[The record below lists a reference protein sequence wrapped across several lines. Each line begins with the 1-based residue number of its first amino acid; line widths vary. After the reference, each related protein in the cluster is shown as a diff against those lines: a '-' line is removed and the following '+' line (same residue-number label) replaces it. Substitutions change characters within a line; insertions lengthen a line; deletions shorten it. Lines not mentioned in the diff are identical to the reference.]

1 MNINRIDSLLNKVK
15 AIRKKSE
22 ETKQRSF
29 NKGKEFDVFSI
40 VGLWDEEVNL
50 HSAVIAELLN
60 PNGSHGANDIFLKLF
75 LQTIGKESFPIN
87 SRLVKP
93 HSIRKITER
102 YIGPKTDTTG
112 GRLDIIIED
121 GTHALIIENKPGNED
136 QQNQLIRYNNYARKF
151 KRYILVY
158 LTKDGREASKL
169 STGNNKIDYQCVSY
183 IDLIN
188 WLGKC
193 SSESSSRQNIKTI
206 INQYK
211 LHLKNIMGIT
221 MDDNNTEK
229 LLSLIT
235 QKNNAL
241 ATKEI
246 ICMEHL
252 WFDEILKVYLFKPLQ
267 EYAESKSVGMHYQFS
282 NETEDG
288 MGIYIHKESWK
299 HYGIFLWTDYKTWRN
314 IYVSISYFDKP
325 GRDDKLYLKD
335 CKQLDCLSEK
345 PCESDP
351 YGWELLPPE
360 FSYWGFDNA
369 DKIINKEV
377 FEWVKNKFNEII
389 DEIETQKLRI
399 T

>member
-1 MNINRIDSLLNKVK
+1 MNINRIESLLKKVET
-15 AIRKKSE
+15 IRNKSE
-22 ETKQRSF
+22 EAKQRSF

-50 HSAVIAELLN
+50 HSAIIAELLN
-60 PNGSHGANDIFLKLF
+60 PNGSHGAGDIFLKLF
-75 LQTIGKESFPIN
+75 LQTIGMESFPIN

-93 HSIRKITER
+93 HSIKNITER

-136 QQNQLIRYNNYARKF
+136 QQNQLIRYNNYARKKF

-169 STGNNKIDYQCVSY
+169 STGNKKIDYQCVSY
-183 IDLIN
+183 IDLIH
-188 WLGKC
+188 WLGRC
-193 SSESSSRQNIKTI
+193 SSVCSSRQNIKTI

-211 LHLKNIMGIT
+211 LHLKKIMGIS

-229 LLSLIT
+229 LLSLLT

-246 ICMEHL
+246 ICMEQL
-252 WFDEILKVYLFKPLQ
+252 WLDKIIRTYIFKPLQ
-267 EYAESKSVGMHYQFS
+267 EYAKSVNMLYS
-282 NETEDG
+282 EEDS
-288 MGIYIHKESWK
+288 GIYIHKDSWK
-299 HYGIFLWTDYKTWRN
+299 HYGIFLWTDNKTWRD
-314 IYVSISYFDKP
+314 IYVSVSYFDKP

-351 YGWELLPPE
+351 YGWEFLPSE

-389 DEIETQKLRI
+389 DEIETQKLKI
-399 T
+399 I

>member
-1 MNINRIDSLLNKVK
+1 MNINRIESLLNKVET
-15 AIRKKSE
+15 IRNKSE
-22 ETKQRSF
+22 EAKQRSF

-50 HSAVIAELLN
+50 HSAIIAELLN
-60 PNGSHGANDIFLKLF
+60 PNGSHGAGDIFLKLF
-75 LQTIGKESFPIN
+75 LQTIGMESFPIN

-93 HSIRKITER
+93 HSIKNITER

-112 GRLDIIIED
+112 GRLDIEIED

-136 QQNQLIRYNNYARKF
+136 QQNQLIRYNNYARKKF

-169 STGNNKIDYQCVSY
+169 STGNKKIDYQCVSY
-183 IDLIN
+183 IDLIH
-188 WLGKC
+188 WLGRC
-193 SSESSSRQNIKTI
+193 SSVCSSRQNIKTI

-211 LHLKNIMGIT
+211 LHLKKIMGIS

-229 LLSLIT
+229 LLSLLT

-246 ICMEHL
+246 ICMEQL
-252 WFDEILKVYLFKPLQ
+252 WLDKIIRTYIFKPLQ
-267 EYAESKSVGMHYQFS
+267 EYAKSVNMLYS
-282 NETEDG
+282 EKDS
-288 MGIYIHKESWK
+288 GIYIHKDSWK
-299 HYGIFLWTDYKTWRN
+299 HYGIFLWTDNKTWRD
-314 IYVSISYFDKP
+314 IYVSVSYFDKP

-351 YGWELLPPE
+351 YGWEFLPSE

-389 DEIETQKLRI
+389 DEIETQKLKI
-399 T
+399 I

>member
-15 AIRKKSE
+15 DIRKKSE
-22 ETKQRSF
+22 ETKLRSF

-50 HSAVIAELLN
+50 HSAIIAELLN

-151 KRYILVY
+151 ERYILVY

-183 IDLIN
+183 TDLIN

-193 SSESSSRQNIKTI
+193 SSESSSKQNIKTI

-211 LHLKNIMGIT
+211 LHLKKIMGIS

-229 LLSLIT
+229 LLSLLT

-252 WFDEILKVYLFKPLQ
+252 WFDEILKAYLFKPLQ
-267 EYAESKSVGMHYQFS
+267 EYAKSIRWLYS
-282 NETEDG
+282 EEDS
-288 MGIYIHKESWK
+288 GIYIHKDSWK
-299 HYGIFLWTDYKTWRN
+299 HYGIFLWTDYKTWRD
-314 IYVSISYFDKP
+314 IYVSISYFNKP

-345 PCESDP
+345 ARESDP
-351 YGWELLPPE
+351 YGRESLPPE

-389 DEIETQKLRI
+389 AEIETQKLKI